1 VSDESYDLELA
12 AATLLG
18 DSHDIQTL
26 LRVLASDLSTAL
38 GARLKVERKGG
49 LLRRSDDIKSIRVNL
64 AEEDFDAE
72 VHDGAVECTVCH
84 SSGGIRIRT
93 ERLEMGQW
101 LQRLLGRLQE
111 EASRSQETRL
121 ALEKLVIG
129 GTE

>member
-1 VSDESYDLELA
+1 VSDEGYDLELA
-12 AATLLG
+12 ATTLLG
-18 DSHDIQTL
+18 DSHDIHTL

-38 GARLKVERKGG
+38 GTRLKVERKGG
-49 LLRRSDDIKSIRVNL
+49 LLHRSDDIKAMRINL
-64 AEEDFDAE
+64 AEEDFEAE

-111 EASRSQETRL
+111 EASRSQEARL